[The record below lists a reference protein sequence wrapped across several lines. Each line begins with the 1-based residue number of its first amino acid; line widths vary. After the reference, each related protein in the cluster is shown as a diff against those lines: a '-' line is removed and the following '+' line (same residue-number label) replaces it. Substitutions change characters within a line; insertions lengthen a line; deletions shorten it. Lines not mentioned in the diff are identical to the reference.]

1 MKVLKINLQF
11 ILYTDL
17 LGTMDDFSMNP
28 NRHWWHLHCWLWK
41 DSFPSGFVH
50 GHRKWDEGI
59 RRKNGLTPHYMNE
72 SCWKTLDQTG
82 SRYRNLSIDAG
93 NNGCPNSIPG
103 KEYVAL
109 CLETYMY
116 TNLSKIL
123 LQFNNV
129 FYMEFE
135 ITRVKV
141 KQINLSCQWT

>member
-1 MKVLKINLQF
+1 
-11 ILYTDL
+11 
-17 LGTMDDFSMNP
+17 MDDFPMNP

-41 DSFPSGFVH
+41 DSFPSGFVR
-50 GHRKWDEGI
+50 GHRKWDGGI

-82 SRYRNLSIDAG
+82 SRYRNLSIDVG

-109 CLETYMY
+109 CFETYMN

-123 LQFNNV
+123 LQFNKV
-129 FYMEFE
+129 LLCE
-135 ITRVKV
+135 IRHYNSQSFFFLMAGTLIIYHWPMRPIK
-141 KQINLSCQWT
+141 TEY